1 MKIMKTAAAQQV
13 RKSSGVG
20 RKHTGIEE
28 GMGPQL
34 PSL

>member
-1 MKIMKTAAAQQV
+1 MKIRKRAAAQQV

-20 RKHTGIEE
+20 RNYTGIEE